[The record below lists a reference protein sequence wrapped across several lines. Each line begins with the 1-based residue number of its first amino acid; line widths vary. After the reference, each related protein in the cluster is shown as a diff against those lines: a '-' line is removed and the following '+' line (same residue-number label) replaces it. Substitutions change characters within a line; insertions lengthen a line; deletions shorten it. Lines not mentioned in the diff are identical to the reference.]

1 MELKVVLMQFALFT
15 LVEGAIYATFF
26 YRWCKCN
33 KFKLY
38 QILIMSI
45 GNYII
50 STTLA
55 PVLYQCV
62 MAVWMGVCICFIQ
75 KKFRKRYIGYGFLA
89 LTIVLVIEMVYCFI
103 LEQFGI
109 NILMMTAQG
118 DISELNNLVCLF
130 AYLLPTKCVEII
142 IFSKWGVR
150 MSNKS
155 WAGTIVRK

>member
-1 MELKVVLMQFALFT
+1 MELKVILMQFALFT
-15 LVEGAIYATFF
+15 LVEGAIYAIFF

-75 KKFRKRYIGYGFLA
+75 KKFRVKYVVYPLIA
-89 LTIVLVIEMVYCFI
+89 IATMLVIEMVYCFI

-109 NILMMTAQG
+109 GILAMTAQG
-118 DISELNNLVCLF
+118 DISEIGNIVCLF
-130 AYLLPTKCVEII
+130 AYMLPTKCIEII

-150 MSNKS
+150 MSKT